1 MIKKLNVSDILAK
14 KGVEKIAMITA
25 YDALFTKLFD
35 PLVDMI
41 LIGDSLNM
49 SFGGKNGISCAN
61 RRRYAIWRDFK

>member
-49 SFGGKNGISCAN
+49 SFGGKSDTLSLKM
-61 RRRYAIWRDFK
+61 RDIITHAS